1 MMNAVLDLCL
11 GILIMSGGLALARV
25 LRPGTTLADRI
36 VALDLLLLIVV
47 MGIGVFSIDSDV
59 GVYLDVLVVVSLVG
73 FIGTITV
80 ARFIE
85 RRGI

>member
-1 MMNAVLDLCL
+1 MTIVVSACL
-11 GILIMSGGLALARV
+11 GILILAGALALARV
-25 LRPGTTLADRI
+25 VRPGTSVAERI

-47 MGIGVFSIDSDV
+47 MGIGVFSI
-59 GVYLDVLVVVSLVG
+59 GRNTGAYLDVLVVVSLLG

-85 RRGI
+85 RRGV